1 MDIVYFTLGVLTV
14 ATLYAVVGAFKL
26 SAQVK
31 KLEDYTDSFNQS
43 LRQLEENIYRDIERN
58 GDDISH
64 KILEIYRQM
73 DSRFDKLDYRIH
85 QNIELVERSVY
96 EQINDI
102 NRRLE
107 TKS

>member
-14 ATLYAVVGAFKL
+14 ATLYAVVGVFKL

-43 LRQLEENIYRDIERN
+43 LSQLEENIYRDIRGN
-58 GDDISH
+58 RDDISH

-73 DSRFDKLDYRIH
+73 DSRFDKLDHRIH
-85 QNIELVERSVY
+85 QNIELVERNVY